1 MAMNSNQAVIGI
13 EAKVYFNPYQ
23 EVTVINGYIHKHCFM
38 PDGRRSQ
45 VSYYPVPIGDQTFYT
60 CDLNHSMSRNC
71 VGCQALS
78 LPIFKIFSQGISPRP
93 KPLPR
98 LKHKNFSLPYCQ
110 YSGNG
115 V

>member
-60 CDLNHSMSRNC
+60 CDLKYGMYYHDDPWIWTTEGWNERGLTDSEMDI
-71 VGCQALS
+71 LYEMTTD
-78 LPIFKIFSQGISPRP
+78 ISVTG
-93 KPLPR
+93 
-98 LKHKNFSLPYCQ
+98 HYH
-110 YSGNG
+110 
-115 V
+115 